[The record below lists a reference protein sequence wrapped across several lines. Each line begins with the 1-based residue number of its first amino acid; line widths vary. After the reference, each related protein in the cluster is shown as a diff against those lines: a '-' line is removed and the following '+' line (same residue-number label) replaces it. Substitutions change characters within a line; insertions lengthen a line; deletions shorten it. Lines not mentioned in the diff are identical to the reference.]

1 MKNLIVRF
9 MTEVLMLL
17 GARKQSKASPELAP
31 QILLGSM
38 IRLGGRNS
46 PSNYFVV
53 SGIDII
59 RPDGTAHLKLT

>member
-17 GARKQSKASPELAP
+17 GARKQRKAIPELAP

-38 IRLGGRNS
+38 IRLGR
-46 PSNYFVV
+46 NYFVV

>member
-17 GARKQSKASPELAP
+17 GARKQSKAIPELAP

-38 IRLGGRNS
+38 IRSGT
-46 PSNYFVV
+46 NYFVV

>member
-17 GARKQSKASPELAP
+17 GARKQSKAIPELAP

-38 IRLGGRNS
+38 IRLGRDS